1 MYYLTKKLE
10 VAGAHKLTLPYE
22 SNGAV
27 DPVPYKIKIDWE
39 VK

>member
-10 VAGAHKLTLPYE
+10 VAGAHKLILPYE
-22 SNGAV
+22 SKWS
-27 DPVPYKIKIDWE
+27 YKIKIDWE